1 MKYSCPKIYGGLDE
15 EKILKISK
23 HAVKIEVVSDS
34 ESSEHEDH
42 DEESQKA
49 SARSEEEEDPHKNDD
64 EEYWNKCV
72 GDVRDQDVEDLAFD
86 DLSPEEQ
93 EMLKANPLNIIML
106 EDRQDQPVRPRD
118 EDILRHLGFSEE
130 AIKEQ
135 LQENRKQD
143 D

>member
-1 MKYSCPKIYGGLDE
+1 M
-15 EKILKISK
+15 
-23 HAVKIEVVSDS
+23 VSDS
-34 ESSEHEDH
+34 ESSEHED
-42 DEESQKA
+42 DESDGL
-49 SARSEEEEDPHKNDD
+49 SARSEEEEDPRKNDD

-93 EMLKANPLNIIML
+93 QMLKENPLNIIML

-135 LQENRKQD
+135 LQENLKQD